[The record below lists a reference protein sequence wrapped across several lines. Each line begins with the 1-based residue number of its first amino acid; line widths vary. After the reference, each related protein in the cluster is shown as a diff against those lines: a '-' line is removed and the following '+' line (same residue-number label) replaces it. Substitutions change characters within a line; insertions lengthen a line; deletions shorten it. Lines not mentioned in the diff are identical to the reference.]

1 MINIE
6 GEQVRMIDAD
16 GHVIENESTWS
27 FLDPSEERFRPRLV
41 ESETDTRGIKL
52 PSQQCWVLDGK
63 IIGFRPTTRTPQ
75 ELEELTEQT
84 GRDMITEQGAR
95 ELTKIDE
102 RLQHMNQAGIDVQ
115 VMHNSLWL
123 VQVTEDPE
131 AEMAL
136 CRSYNRWMGDTW
148 ARGKGRLRWTCLPPT
163 LSIPEAVQE
172 VRWCKDHGA
181 VGICLRPLEGDRH
194 LTDPYYYPIY
204 EEAERLDI
212 PITVHIANANPAH
225 SELVRPL
232 FWRFRVPTVASC
244 HAYLLSEVPDLFPR
258 LRVGFIEAGAQWL
271 VWVLEGVVRVGTPPK
286 DVKKVLPEL
295 LSKKRVW
302 VACEYEDH
310 LPYIMQYAG
319 EDNLIIGTDY
329 GHTDPFSN
337 VNALKVFVDRS
348 DISGKVKKKI
358 VKDNAEAFYG
368 L

>member
-1 MINIE
+1 MLKID
-6 GEQVRMIDAD
+6 GEQVLMIDAD
-16 GHVIENESTWS
+16 AHVIENESTWAH
-27 FLDPSEERFRPRLV
+27 LEPSEERFRPRLV
-41 ESETDTRGIKL
+41 ESDTEPG
-52 PSQQCWVLDGK
+52 QQCWVLDGK

-75 ELEELTEQT
+75 ELEELTERT

-95 ELTKIDE
+95 ELTMADQ
-102 RLQHMNQAGIDVQ
+102 RVQHMERVGIDIQ

-123 VQVTEDPE
+123 SQVTEDPE

-148 ARGKGRLRWTCLPPT
+148 AHGKGRLRWSCLPPT
-163 LSIPEAVQE
+163 LSIPEAIQE
-172 VRWCKDHGA
+172 VRWSKDHGA

-194 LTDPYYYPIY
+194 LTDPYFYPIY

-212 PITVHIANANPAH
+212 PITVHIANANPANA
-225 SELVRPL
+225 ELVKHSL

-244 HAYLLSEVPDLFPR
+244 HSYLRSEVPDLFPR

-271 VWVLEGVVRVGTPPK
+271 VWVLEGVVRLGDHPK
-286 DVKKVLPEL
+286 DAKKALTEL

-337 VNALKVFVDRS
+337 VQALKVFVDRS
-348 DISGKVKKKI
+348 DLSDNVKRKI
-358 VKDNAEAFYG
+358 VRDNAKAFYG